1 MTQDF
6 ETYLQQART
15 EFCLVAHKYN
25 VTEHNELRTAIDSLL
40 VAYDQAFLAL
50 RKHIVMQ
57 AEGSDVSEGAAVAS
71 SAVGSQTKC
80 GGIEVCEDCPY
91 KMHPCPEG
99 CSKKV

>member
-57 AEGSDVSEGAAVAS
+57 AEGSDVSEGATGAS
-71 SAVGSQTKC
+71 SAAGKGVCDGC
-80 GGIEVCEDCPY
+80 GNYNIHCTCWQN
-91 KMHPCPEG
+91 
-99 CSKKV
+99 SKDDFMQQFK